1 MSDWDMKEKKMR
13 QVQVC
18 KSLNE
23 PYSHLLV
30 VGRTSLSA
38 ALAVDVDVV
47 TDVIGALGDVAK
59 TQIKK
64 PYC

>member
-1 MSDWDMKEKKMR
+1 
-13 QVQVC
+13 
-18 KSLNE
+18 
-23 PYSHLLV
+23 

-64 PYC
+64 TLLLTDSVDFLSTIMS

>member
-1 MSDWDMKEKKMR
+1 MSDWDMKEKRCDK
-13 QVQVC
+13 C

-64 PYC
+64 NLIVN